1 MSTYLNA
8 IIYEEIVQA
17 LYQALLEY
25 EGVEN
30 IKVQHNVTLPCKFN
44 ATAQFDVF
52 WEFKKAGIVH
62 RVAVEC
68 KNYNRCVTEGQ
79 VREFATKLQDVGN
92 IIGIMV
98 TRIGYQSG
106 AIETAKQHGIYLKK
120 FQFPCDIGWQNKIR
134 TVNITIHCLTLENIK
149 RSFKPDINWLSEY
162 LKTHDKLTVKINA
175 STDIIFLING
185 QGKIIKSLW
194 DVDNELPRGETAM
207 KKLKYSSPMGNDTF
221 LQIPDYDPIKLSS
234 IDYEYDVNETIE
246 NVSVSADEI
255 IRGLLSDIDGQE
267 NFFFFIDN
275 SILKIDKTQ

>member
-1 MSTYLNA
+1 MSTYLNG

-30 IKVQHNVTLPCKFN
+30 INVQHNVTLSCKFN

-92 IIGIMV
+92 MIGIMV

-120 FQFPCDIGWQNKIR
+120 FQFPCDIDWRNKVR
-134 TVNITIHCLTLENIK
+134 KASMTIHCFTLENIK
-149 RSFKPDINWLSEY
+149 CNFKFDIHWLSEY
-162 LKTHDKLTVKINA
+162 FKTHEKLTVKINA
-175 STDIIFLING
+175 YNDTIFLING
-185 QGKIIKSLW
+185 EGKIIKSLW
-194 DVDNELPRGETAM
+194 NIENELPRGEKTM
-207 KKLKYSSPMGNDTF
+207 KKLKYSFPMGDDTF
-221 LQIPDYDPIKLSS
+221 LKIPDYDPIKLSS

-267 NFFFFIDN
+267 NFFFFLDN